1 MFVLRDNPLSQ
12 PWSSGD
18 SDDDDDDDSDDD
30 DDDDDGDSD
39 DHRVLCTCGSVKAV
53 CKCN

>member
-18 SDDDDDDDSDDD
+18 SDD

>member
-1 MFVLRDNPLSQ
+1 MQNIGRRVEAKNKDEDD
-12 PWSSGD
+12 D
-18 SDDDDDDDSDDD
+18 SDDDDDDDSDI
-30 DDDDDGDSD
+30 D